1 MITSV
6 IGKIF
11 LDAYNEKFGTK
22 YDAKRFFADV
32 YFPLFFNSS
41 KYLMWVQNSPFVQG
55 LKADKWTPQDGLERM
70 KTLFGK
76 IDDGYRDASVA
87 IGFPASEE
95 KGFATTSG
103 QVTNM
108 NIETTEDEV
117 LLSWI
122 GSSLGVGVAGA
133 VNILFSEKRI
143 LLDIFE
149 GWQHYRNAIS
159 NNVKMKGNQCTTW
172 NAQWLA
178 HRYSK
183 HYNFKKP
190 MADFDPFENSGGE
203 IKVGMQTWTKVLIG
217 ISDQFKESRLM
228 AYLYNFGQMNR
239 TFGFIPFLLDEIRR
253 PKELYKK
260 LFQMDGEKAD
270 KLYGTDKGL
279 LAYCSTG
286 VIGLKAMEPK
296 GMEEYIRDAKMP
308 KYDINNEE
316 KIISFRTYQIWIL
329 AMLNN
334 QELWDKSMD
343 FAKAIHHYEI
353 SDNKALSK
361 KRANAVAAV
370 LEATNK
376 KNFIEALTAIV
387 GEAENKEQIV
397 AIANE
402 VNTMPTDNVPYFLT
416 LVRFQYASI
425 K

>member
-6 IGKIF
+6 IGKLF
-11 LDAYNEKFGTK
+11 LDAYNEKYGKK
-22 YDAKRFFADV
+22 YDAKSFFADV
-32 YFPLFFNSS
+32 YFPLFFNSP
-41 KYLMWVQNSPFVQG
+41 KYLMWFQNSPFVQG
-55 LKADKWTPQDGLERM
+55 LKAENWTPQEGQERM
-70 KTLFGK
+70 KTFFDK
-76 IDDGYRDASVA
+76 VSNGYRDASVA

-108 NIETTEDEV
+108 NIDATEDEV
-117 LLSWI
+117 FLSWI

-133 VNILFSEKRI
+133 VNILFGDKRI

-149 GWQHYRNAIS
+149 GWQQYRNVID
-159 NNVKMKGNQCTTW
+159 NNEKMKGNQCTTW

-183 HYNFKKP
+183 HYDPAKP
-190 MADFDPFENSGGE
+190 MADFDPLETSGGE
-203 IKVGMQTWTKVLIG
+203 IRVGMQTWTKVLMG
-217 ISDQFKESRLM
+217 ISDQYKDNRLM
-228 AYLYNFGQMNR
+228 SYLYNFGQMNR

-260 LFQMDGEKAD
+260 FFKMDGEKAE
-270 KLYGTDKGL
+270 KLFGTNKGL
-279 LAYCSTG
+279 LTYSSTG
-286 VIGLKAMEPK
+286 VIGLRALEPK
-296 GMEEYIRDAKMP
+296 GMEEYIRGKKMP
-308 KYDINNEE
+308 TYDNKNEE
-316 KIISFRTYQIWIL
+316 KLLSFRTYQIWIL

-334 QELWDKSMD
+334 QDLWEKSKT
-343 FAKAIHHYEI
+343 FAETIHHYET

-416 LVRFQYASI
+416 LIRFQYASI